1 MAEKKLTTREREA
14 KVLELRIKGL
24 SFDEIAKKVG
34 YQNRGS
40 AKKAYDRALHGSL
53 DHQMSDADWRRTEL
67 HRIDI
72 LQAGLWPKASRGD
85 LGAVRE
91 VSRLMLLRSR
101 IQGYSIAAGRSSSSS
116 GSDGDSRDAVVIGPD
131 RLDEMRERRA
141 RDAAERAAGS

>member
-1 MAEKKLTTREREA
+1 MVEKKLTTREREA

-40 AKKAYDRALHGSL
+40 AKKAYDRALHSSL

-67 HRIDI
+67 HRIDVM
-72 LQAGLWPKASRGD
+72 QAGLWRKASRGD

-101 IQGYSIAAGRSSSSS
+101 IQGYAVAPGRSTSS
-116 GSDGDSRDAVVIGPD
+116 GSDDGDSREGVVVGPD
-131 RLDEMRERRA
+131 RLDQLREKRE
-141 RDAAERAAGS
+141 RDAADRASGS